1 LLQGDPAC
9 LSSCIWGNP
18 PGWKNQ
24 DILLNSLQEILVTDF
39 SDKNHEVDV
48 VSFILKCARSL
59 KRIDIELAHSVKLSE
74 ETDLHFNKYPVK
86 FFEKGQ
92 HPIENYYY

>member
-1 LLQGDPAC
+1 MLQDDTTC

-24 DILLNSLQEILVTDF
+24 EIILNSLQEILVTDF
-39 SDKNHEVDV
+39 SDKSHEVDV
-48 VSFILKCARSL
+48 VSFIMKCAPSL
-59 KRIDIELAHSVKLSE
+59 KKIDIELAFGVNLSE
-74 ETDLHFNKYPVK
+74 DTTLHFNKYPVE
-86 FFEKGQ
+86 FYQKGK